1 MITPSPPSAPE
12 QLHLASEGVGAVVL
26 SLCEISILPCL
37 LEIQL
42 GLHKARIVPY
52 SGSFR
57 PFRQRVSRVLKWT
70 GSTGMDWYFLLSLP
84 LPALMMLVG
93 MQKLASWRCC
103 RQKVHHLQY
112 LVRVCQRCFYVKTWT
127 HLVKVLS
134 ETSLRCSNCIYRLEY
149 AHDSIMT
156 LQVQGQVQV
165 TTHDSFPIWFWALAS
180 VNFFW
185 SATAT
190 NGVTARASASTHHR
204 WPTVLES
211 ISRRHPPP
219 QILSFWHRCCTI
231 HGHILQGLAAYD
243 ILHRC
248 SPSQHYRASL
258 LASPVSQTLE
268 VGPEMQA
275 SL

>member
-1 MITPSPPSAPE
+1 M
-12 QLHLASEGVGAVVL
+12 VL
-26 SLCEISILPCL
+26 SLRKISILPCL

-42 GLHKARIVPY
+42 GLHKATIVPY
-52 SGSFR
+52 SASFR
-57 PFRQRVSRVLKWT
+57 PFRQRVSRLLKWT
-70 GSTGMDWYFLLSLP
+70 GSTPMDWYFLLSLP

-165 TTHDSFPIWFWALAS
+165 TTHDSFPIDSRLWLLSTFFDLQLQPMALRHELPQVLVIDDPQCWNQFPGDIHLHKFSLFDIAVAPS
-180 VNFFW
+180 TVIFSRDLLPTTFC
-185 SATAT
+185 TAA
-190 NGVTARASASTHHR
+190 VHHSTIEQVCLPR
-204 WPTVLES
+204 QFRKPWK
-211 ISRRHPPP
+211 
-219 QILSFWHRCCTI
+219 
-231 HGHILQGLAAYD
+231 
-243 ILHRC
+243 
-248 SPSQHYRASL
+248 
-258 LASPVSQTLE
+258 
-268 VGPEMQA
+268 
-275 SL
+275 